1 MNSTE
6 QEGSGFE
13 SGAHVAPG
21 FLPQS
26 RDIHIQLD
34 ILVIFPWVCAR
45 VRDGV
50 LKWTG
55 CPEYF
60 HRVHHLD

>member
-13 SGAHVAPG
+13 LGAHAAPG

-34 ILVIFPWVCAR
+34 ILDIFPLGLYTCGGRFPTMDRLSSVC
-45 VRDGV
+45 
-50 LKWTG
+50 
-55 CPEYF
+55 P
-60 HRVHHLD
+60 